1 MRHLAG
7 AAHKVQ
13 LAILRK
19 LPYSARM
26 NESIAEYK
34 SPGQLITALL
44 ASKGWTKRVLAIVLG
59 IDETS
64 VNRLTSDKRPV
75 TAEMSILLEELFGTP
90 AEDFLS
96 LQKSY
101 DLAMARITSRPD
113 PKRATRA
120 SIFGGLP
127 ISEMIKRGWIQ
138 AEDVRDVS
146 VVEAELVKFFGVNSS
161 EEIQILPHAAKKT
174 DAFSDTTLVQLA
186 WLHRVRTIA
195 SEMLVPKYS
204 PSNIKAVLTQLK
216 AILPVPEETRKIPRI
231 LAECGIRF
239 VIVECLPSAKI
250 DGACLWLDD
259 ASPVIGMSLRHD
271 RIDNFWFVLRHEL
284 EHVICQHGK
293 VSPILDTSLE
303 GDRAGSGDGIP
314 EEERVAN
321 FAASEFCVSQKLM
334 DGFIARKSPYFAERD
349 ILGFAKT
356 IGVHP
361 GLIAGQLQYRTNR
374 YDRFRSHLVKVRSF
388 VTPSAMVDGWGDVAP
403 VGI

>member
-1 MRHLAG
+1 MCLDG
-7 AAHKVQ
+7 SVQNSQ
-13 LAILRK
+13 LAIFRK
-19 LPYSARM
+19 LAYSARM
-26 NESIAEYK
+26 RESTDVYK

-44 ASKGWTKRVLAIVLG
+44 ASRGWTKRVLAIVLG
-59 IDETS
+59 VDETS
-64 VNRLTSDKRPV
+64 IQRLTSDKRPV
-75 TAEMSILLEELFGTP
+75 TAEMSILLEELFSVP
-90 AEDFLS
+90 AEDFLT

-146 VVEAELVKFFGVNSS
+146 VVEAELVKFFGVRSA
-161 EEIQILPHAAKKT
+161 EEIEVLPHAAKKT
-174 DAFSDTTLVQLA
+174 DSFSEATLVQLA
-186 WLHRVRTIA
+186 WMHRVKTIA
-195 SEMLVPKYS
+195 SEMLVPRYS
-204 PSNIKAVLTQLK
+204 PASVKAAIGQLK
-216 AILPVPEETRKIPRI
+216 AILPSPEETRKIPRI

-239 VIVECLPSAKI
+239 VIVESLPTAKI
-250 DGACLWLDD
+250 DGVCLWLDD
-259 ASPVIGMSLRHD
+259 SSPVIGMSLRHD

-293 VSPILDTSLE
+293 DAPILDTNLE
-303 GDRAGSGDGIP
+303 GDRAGSGDGVP

-321 FAASEFCVSQKLM
+321 LAASEFCVSQKLM
-334 DGFIARKSPYFAERD
+334 DGFIARKAPYFAERD

-356 IGVHP
+356 LGVHP
-361 GLIAGQLQYRTNR
+361 GLIAGQLQFRTNR

-388 VTPSAMVDGWGDVAP
+388 VTPSAIVDGWGDVAP

>member
-1 MRHLAG
+1 M
-7 AAHKVQ
+7 
-13 LAILRK
+13 
-19 LPYSARM
+19 
-26 NESIAEYK
+26 
-34 SPGQLITALL
+34 
-44 ASKGWTKRVLAIVLG
+44 LAIVLG

-75 TAEMSILLEELFGTP
+75 TAEMSLLLEEVFAVP
-90 AEDFLS
+90 AEEFLA

-120 SIFGGLP
+120 NIFGGLP
-127 ISEMIKRGWIQ
+127 VSEMIKRGWIH
-138 AEDVRDVS
+138 AEDIRNVS
-146 VVEAELVKFFGVNSS
+146 VVESELAKFFGVSS
-161 EEIQILPHAAKKT
+161 PEEIEILPHAAKKT
-174 DAFSDTTLVQLA
+174 DALSEATLVQLA

-195 SEMLVPKYS
+195 SEMLVPRYS
-204 PSNIKAVLTQLK
+204 PANINKVVDQLK
-216 AILPVPEETRKIPRI
+216 AILPSPEETRRIPRI

-239 VIVECLPSAKI
+239 VIVESLPSAKI
-250 DGACLWLDD
+250 DGVCFWLNDS
-259 ASPVIGMSLRHD
+259 SPVIGMSLRHD

-303 GDRAGSGDGIP
+303 GERAGSGDNLP

-321 FAASEFCVSQKLM
+321 LAASEFCVPKKLM

-349 ILGFAKT
+349 ILGFART
-356 IGVHP
+356 LGIHP

-388 VTPSAMVDGWGDVAP
+388 VTPGAMVDGWGDVAP

>member
-1 MRHLAG
+1 MCLDG
-7 AAHKVQ
+7 SVQNSQ
-13 LAILRK
+13 LAIFRK
-19 LPYSARM
+19 LAYSARM
-26 NESIAEYK
+26 RESSDVYK

-44 ASKGWTKRVLAIVLG
+44 ASRGWTKRVLAIVLG
-59 IDETS
+59 VDETS
-64 VNRLTSDKRPV
+64 IQRLTSDKRPV
-75 TAEMSILLEELFGTP
+75 TAEMSILLEELFSVP
-90 AEDFLS
+90 AEDFLT

-146 VVEAELVKFFGVNSS
+146 VVEAELVKFFGVRSA
-161 EEIQILPHAAKKT
+161 EEIEVLPHAAKKT
-174 DAFSDTTLVQLA
+174 DSFSEATLVQLA
-186 WLHRVRTIA
+186 WMHRVKTIA
-195 SEMLVPKYS
+195 SEMLVPRYS
-204 PSNIKAVLTQLK
+204 PASVKAAIGQLK
-216 AILPVPEETRKIPRI
+216 AILPSPEETRKIPRI

-239 VIVECLPSAKI
+239 VIVESLPTAKI
-250 DGACLWLDD
+250 DGVCLWLDD
-259 ASPVIGMSLRHD
+259 SSPVIGMSLRHD

-293 VSPILDTSLE
+293 DAPILDTNLE
-303 GDRAGSGDGIP
+303 GDRAGSGDGVP

-321 FAASEFCVSQKLM
+321 LAASEFCVSQKLM
-334 DGFIARKSPYFAERD
+334 DGFIARKAPYFAERD

-356 IGVHP
+356 LGVHP
-361 GLIAGQLQYRTNR
+361 GLIAGQLQFRTNR

-388 VTPSAMVDGWGDVAP
+388 VTPSAIVDGWGDVAP

>member
-1 MRHLAG
+1 
-7 AAHKVQ
+7 
-13 LAILRK
+13 
-19 LPYSARM
+19 M
-26 NESIAEYK
+26 NEPIAHFK

-44 ASKGWTKRVLAIVLG
+44 ASRGWTKRVLAIVLG

-75 TAEMSILLEELFGTP
+75 TAEMSILLEELFDVP
-90 AEDFLS
+90 AEEFLS

-138 AEDVRDVS
+138 ADDVRNVS
-146 VVEAELVKFFGVNSS
+146 LVESELTKFFGVSS
-161 EEIQILPHAAKKT
+161 AEEIEVLPHAAKKT
-174 DAFSDTTLVQLA
+174 DALSDTTLVQLA

-204 PSNIKAVLTQLK
+204 LTKTKNAISELK
-216 AILPVPEETRKIPRI
+216 SILTSPEETRRVPRI
-231 LAECGIRF
+231 LAECGIRY
-239 VIVECLPSAKI
+239 VIVESLPSAKI
-250 DGACLWLDD
+250 DGVCLWLNDT
-259 ASPVIGMSLRHD
+259 SPVIGMSLRHD

-293 VSPILDTSLE
+293 LSPIIDTSLE
-303 GDRAGSGDGIP
+303 GDRAGSGEGVP

-321 FAASEFCVSQKLM
+321 LAASEFCVSKKMM
-334 DGFIARKSPYFAERD
+334 DGFIARKAPYFAERD

-356 IGVHP
+356 LGVHP

-374 YDRFRSHLVKVRSF
+374 YDRFRAHLVKVRSCIA
-388 VTPSAMVDGWGDVAP
+388 PSAVVDGWGDIAP

>member
-1 MRHLAG
+1 
-7 AAHKVQ
+7 
-13 LAILRK
+13 
-19 LPYSARM
+19 
-26 NESIAEYK
+26 
-34 SPGQLITALL
+34 
-44 ASKGWTKRVLAIVLG
+44 
-59 IDETS
+59 
-64 VNRLTSDKRPV
+64 
-75 TAEMSILLEELFGTP
+75 
-90 AEDFLS
+90 
-96 LQKSY
+96 
-101 DLAMARITSRPD
+101 
-113 PKRATRA
+113 
-120 SIFGGLP
+120 
-127 ISEMIKRGWIQ
+127 MIKRGWIQ
-138 AEDVRDVS
+138 AENVRDVS
-146 VVEAELVKFFGVNSS
+146 VVEAELVKFFGVSSS

-174 DAFSDTTLVQLA
+174 DAFSETTLVQLA

-195 SEMLVPKYS
+195 CEMLVPKYS
-204 PSNIKAVLTQLK
+204 PSNIKAVLAQLK
-216 AILPVPEETRKIPRI
+216 AILPAPEETRKIPRI

-303 GDRAGSGDGIP
+303 GERTGTGDGIP

-321 FAASEFCVSQKLM
+321 SAASEFCVSKKLM